1 MNDMSSRPMPPDH
14 APPLISRA
22 GDADAPLNDMLAAQ
36 AQSLDALFADLVGHA
51 TANLTEWP
59 VAAEAYARLA
69 FRAQWNCR
77 ASIEAMSR
85 LRHREAAAARKGE
98 GEAR

>member
-1 MNDMSSRPMPPDH
+1 MNRIPDPTAFDRP
-14 APPLISRA
+14 AP
-22 GDADAPLNDMLAAQ
+22 ADPTAPLSDMLAAQ

-51 TANLTEWP
+51 AANITDFP

-85 LRHREAAAARKGE
+85 LRYREALAARHGDAE
-98 GEAR
+98 GGAGL

>member
-1 MNDMSSRPMPPDH
+1 MNRITDPSTFDRPSPDDPT
-14 APPLISRA
+14 AA
-22 GDADAPLNDMLAAQ
+22 LNDMLAAQ

-51 TANLTEWP
+51 AANITDFP

-85 LRHREAAAARKGE
+85 LRYREALAARHGDAD
-98 GEAR
+98 GGAGL

>member
-1 MNDMSSRPMPPDH
+1 MNPITDPRTFDH
-14 APPLISRA
+14 PSPVDPAS
-22 GDADAPLNDMLAAQ
+22 PLNDMLAAQ

-51 TANLTEWP
+51 SANITEFP

-85 LRHREAAAARKGE
+85 LRYREALAARQ
-98 GEAR
+98 GEAEGGAGQ

>member
-1 MNDMSSRPMPPDH
+1 MNHITDPKAFDRP
-14 APPLISRA
+14 AP
-22 GDADAPLNDMLAAQ
+22 ADPTAALNDMLAAQ

-51 TANLTEWP
+51 SANITEFP

-85 LRHREAAAARKGE
+85 LRYREALASRQGE
-98 GEAR
+98 GEGEGGAGR

>member
-1 MNDMSSRPMPPDH
+1 MNHHITDPKAFDRPSP
-14 APPLISRA
+14 
-22 GDADAPLNDMLAAQ
+22 ADPTALLNEMLAAQ
-36 AQSLDALFADLVGHA
+36 AQSLDALFADLVDHA
-51 TANLTEWP
+51 SANITDFP

-85 LRHREAAAARKGE
+85 LRYREALAARQ
-98 GEAR
+98 GEAEGGAGR